1 MTTYTWK
8 IHSVVKKVV
17 NTVDSVV
24 ISTTWEKFGTAPDG
38 YSGSV
43 KAAANFN
50 IGDIDESSFVPYD
63 QLSEDDVVQWVRDF
77 INEEGVDK
85 IIEAEIQKARDGW
98 MEVRD
103 EYLPWNVVREE

>member
-8 IHSVVKKVV
+8 VHSVIKKVV

-24 ISTTWEKFGTAPDG
+24 ISTTWEKIGTASDG

-43 KAAANFN
+43 KTTSSFN
-50 IGDIDESSFVPYD
+50 VSEIDEDSFVPYD
-63 QLSEDDVVQWVRDF
+63 QLSEDDVVQWIRNN
-77 INEEGVDK
+77 INEEAIDNV
-85 IIEAEIQKARDGW
+85 IEAEIQKARDGW